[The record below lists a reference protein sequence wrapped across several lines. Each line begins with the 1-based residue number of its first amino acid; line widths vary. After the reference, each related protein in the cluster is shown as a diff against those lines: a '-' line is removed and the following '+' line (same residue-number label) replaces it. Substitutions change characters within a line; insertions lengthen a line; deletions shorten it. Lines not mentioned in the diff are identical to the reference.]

1 MLPALARTLAPV
13 LLATLAGLPPQQAPA
28 AKPPAKPAGQE
39 QPKPAAPAKPAPEA
53 AAQDGRPADFSPD
66 KALAARYA
74 RAMAT
79 DEHHAWLAGLEG
91 KWKTSSRYTVRAGAP
106 AVEST
111 GSSEF
116 KMLMDGRFLVENHDA
131 AGSAGPFRGMGIT
144 GYNTVTGKFERVWA
158 DTSSTA
164 MLVSQGE
171 FDAQAGQ
178 VKWVDTWS
186 DPATSAR
193 RELTSVL
200 KKVDE
205 KQFTFQQ
212 MDSTNGTEFK
222 RLVVLYKRAD

>member
-1 MLPALARTLAPV
+1 MLPAIVRTLTPLLIAALAV
-13 LLATLAGLPPQQAPA
+13 LPSQQAPA
-28 AKPPAKPAGQE
+28 PKAPPKPAGQE
-39 QPKPAAPAKPAPEA
+39 QPKPAAPAQPAPEA
-53 AAQDGRPADFSPD
+53 AAQDGRPADFTPD

-106 AVEST
+106 AVESA

-144 GYNTVTGKFERVWA
+144 GYDTVTGKFERIWV

-164 MLVSQGE
+164 MMVSQGE
-171 FDAQAGQ
+171 FDAQANQ

-186 DPATSAR
+186 DPATAAR
-193 RELTSVL
+193 RQLTSVL
-200 KKVDE
+200 KKVDD

-212 MDSTNGTEFK
+212 MDSSNGAEFK